1 MTHFDVTKILLLNR
15 FRLCWYRNTIFDV
28 SKDWKITMSPGNV
41 SGMFLEVVFV
51 WISMCAKNSMLEVPT
66 SKDLNFLNGE
76 RLVEGRSINHT
87 VLYRFSM
94 IMDHNCSVFRWKRSR
109 LVPGKR
115 ISARMNFGTR
125 TSANDIDFGTRIL
138 HGAEFNIW
146 CRSLQLSAEVTRA
159 EHR

>member
-1 MTHFDVTKILLLNR
+1 
-15 FRLCWYRNTIFDV
+15 
-28 SKDWKITMSPGNV
+28 
-41 SGMFLEVVFV
+41 
-51 WISMCAKNSMLEVPT
+51 MCAKNTMLEVTT

-115 ISARMNFGTR
+115 ISAQVNFGTR
-125 TSANDIDFGTRIL
+125 TSANDIYFGTQIL
-138 HGAEFNIW
+138 HGTEVKISTELVAEFNIL
-146 CRSLQLSAEVTRA
+146 CRSPQLGAEDIGGSQIRVIHLVTT
-159 EHR
+159 